1 MKTLNDAMRL
11 QMIDRISKKIQADF
25 ELEHPPS
32 FSEDKLAD
40 NKWHELAEVDVQPI
54 ALGPFAPAI
63 SEMRVE
69 ITGAIDDETGIGFLN
84 YQYFYEHP
92 DGGSNGK
99 KVGFVLDA
107 IERVRVVK

>member
-1 MKTLNDAMRL
+1 MKTLNNAVRL

-25 ELEHPPS
+25 RLEHPPS

-40 NKWHELAEVDVQPI
+40 DCWHELGKFPIQPI
-54 ALGPFAPAI
+54 DLGPFAPAI
-63 SEMRVE
+63 SKMRVE
-69 ITGAIDDETGIGFLN
+69 ITGAVDDETGNGFLT

-99 KVGFVLDA
+99 RVSFVLDSV
-107 IERVRVVK
+107 ERERIVK